1 MSLVSWTRKVVQN
14 LTEMIQHCVI
24 IGHIIGGNAEDLYC
38 VDEYVFS
45 IFDFSL
51 SYCPCVGG
59 KIDFS
64 IVFLYSRTIVSDS
77 FALQ

>member
-1 MSLVSWTRKVVQN
+1 
-14 LTEMIQHCVI
+14 MIQHCVI

-51 SYCPCVGG
+51 SYPEFQMLSRLQQRLLPNFRHCV
-59 KIDFS
+59 
-64 IVFLYSRTIVSDS
+64 TWE
-77 FALQ
+77 LQ